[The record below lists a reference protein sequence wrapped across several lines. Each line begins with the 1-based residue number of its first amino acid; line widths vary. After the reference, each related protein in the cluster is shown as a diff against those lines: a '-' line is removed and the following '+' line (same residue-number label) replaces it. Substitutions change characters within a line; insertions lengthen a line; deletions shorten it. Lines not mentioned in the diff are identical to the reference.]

1 MKTVFF
7 CSFFLLFF
15 RGLNVVFH
23 ILSFLIQEAV
33 VLLFLILLMIFL
45 QVLDIFSACSLS
57 LLFRSLSAIPFLKPV
72 ITYSSGIVFEFLIA
86 PIAPSSSYSIL
97 SPRLEK
103 WGPID
108 QFSVLKKKMVAPSDY
123 FAYKWTIP
131 YEKETG
137 SC

>member
-1 MKTVFF
+1 M
-7 CSFFLLFF
+7 
-15 RGLNVVFH
+15 VFH

-33 VLLFLILLMIFL
+33 VLFFLILLMIFL

-57 LLFRSLSAIPFLKPV
+57 LLFRSLAAIPFLKLV
-72 ITYSSGIVFEFLIA
+72 ITYSRGIVFEFLIA

-108 QFSVLKKKMVAPSDY
+108 QFSALKKKMVAPWDY
-123 FAYKWTIP
+123 CAYKCAIP
-131 YEKETG
+131 YERDGVLLKFSFKEVFILLIFI
-137 SC
+137 CF

>member
-57 LLFRSLSAIPFLKPV
+57 LLFRSLSAIPFLKLV

-97 SPRLEK
+97 SPLEK
-103 WGPID
+103 WGYID
-108 QFSVLKKKMVAPSDY
+108 QLSVLIKKIVAPCDY
-123 FAYKWTIP
+123 FAYKWAIP
-131 YEKETG
+131 YERKMG

>member
-1 MKTVFF
+1 M
-7 CSFFLLFF
+7 
-15 RGLNVVFH
+15 VFH

-57 LLFRSLSAIPFLKPV
+57 LLFRSLSAIPFLKLV

-123 FAYKWTIP
+123 LAYKWTIP